1 MKMFVVFVILLHVF
15 QHASALEVYEGLE
28 SVLLLCKDTSV
39 PLEPTLMWTR
49 PDLSLPVVHERNPAG
64 DELRSQNQRYRRRT
78 SMKTDSLRTGDFS
91 LTLRNP
97 IISDS
102 GTYTCTITAFGNTRT
117 LTEVELQVKVSHQVF
132 TVEVYEGAESVL
144 LPCHIPF
151 VSGPTTVVWSR
162 YDLNPPTVH
171 QRQQKQDELTDQ
183 NQRYR
188 DRTSMKTDALQTGD
202 FSLTLRK
209 PHIFDSSNYTC
220 TIRVTGEEPRLTDV
234 QLQVKEPYTFP
245 AEASVILAVLA
256 VAAIVGLGV
265 YLWKL
270 LYRVPQVEVDSGVD
284 SVQLICK
291 TTRHLPEDA
300 KVEWMDSNF
309 EKVHVY
315 KNGSDQPEEQSQVYR
330 DRTKM
335 NEDLL
340 KTGDLSLTLER
351 PTDGEAGKYT
361 CTVYSKE
368 RKILLKKRV
377 ELQFKVPKVE
387 VDSDVRS
394 VQLPCKTTIH
404 LPRDTKVEWMVKSSK
419 KVHVYQNGSDWP
431 EDQDQSYRGRTE
443 LRRNLLKTGD
453 LSLTLKYPTDWD
465 TDTYTCTV
473 YNNRKK
479 ILIKKEVVL
488 KFRNEKPVT
497 HSRQDQDAIRILET
511 RTFRIEVEG
520 ILRFAT
526 PLLRQKGMPLLQ
538 ATKDAVMPSLRGVER
553 RLAKDPERAGA
564 YKVEMEKLIKAG
576 SIIKCGSGTPV
587 MEVPQV
593 EVDSGV
599 ESVQLNFNT
608 TLHLPEDAK
617 VEWKNYRKVHVYE
630 NGSDQ
635 LEEQHQPYRDRTKM
649 NEDLLKTGDL
659 SLTLKYPTDWDTDT
673 YTCTVYSR
681 VGNILLKRQVKLKV
695 RVCQV
700 EVEEGAESVQLPFKT
715 TQNLPEDTEVWWRES
730 SYKTLYMYKYSCDQ
744 PGMQHQGYR
753 DRTKMNED
761 LLKTGDLSLTLKH
774 PTERDSGEYSCNVR
788 KNTQLIRVKT
798 VLLKVKGRVQV
809 QDQTGD
815 IRNRSSSIDPT
826 PLMADQSV

>member
-1 MKMFVVFVILLHVF
+1 MKTLVVFLLLMNVS
-15 QHASALEVYEGLE
+15 QHASALEVYEGVE
-28 SVLLLCKDTSV
+28 SVLLLCKGTSA
-39 PLEPTLMWTR
+39 LRDPTLVWTCH
-49 PDLSLPVVHERNPAG
+49 DLSLPVVHERNYAG
-64 DELRSQNQRYRRRT
+64 DELRDQNQRYRRRT

-97 IISDS
+97 ITSDS
-102 GTYTCTITAFGNTRT
+102 GTYTCTVTAFGNTRT

-132 TVEVYEGAESVL
+132 TLQVYEGAESVL
-144 LPCHIPF
+144 LPCQIPF

-171 QRQQKQDELTDQ
+171 QRQQEEDELTDQ

-270 LYRVPQVEVDSGVD
+270 FYRVPQVEVDSGVE
-284 SVQLICK
+284 SVQLPCK
-291 TTRHLPEDA
+291 TTLHLPEDA

-315 KNGSDQPEEQSQVYR
+315 KNGSDQPEEQHQVYR

-340 KTGDLSLTLER
+340 KTGDLSLTLKH

-361 CTVYSKE
+361 CTVYNKE

-377 ELQFKVPKVE
+377 ELQFKVPQVE
-387 VDSDVRS
+387 VVTEVKS
-394 VQLPCKTTIH
+394 VQLPCKTTLH
-404 LPRDTKVEWMVKSSK
+404 LPRDTKVEWMVKGSK

-465 TDTYTCTV
+465 TDTYTCTA

-488 KFRNEKPVT
+488 KVK
-497 HSRQDQDAIRILET
+497 
-511 RTFRIEVEG
+511 
-520 ILRFAT
+520 
-526 PLLRQKGMPLLQ
+526 
-538 ATKDAVMPSLRGVER
+538 
-553 RLAKDPERAGA
+553 
-564 YKVEMEKLIKAG
+564 
-576 SIIKCGSGTPV
+576 
-587 MEVPQV
+587 VPQV
-593 EVDSGV
+593 EVESGV
-599 ESVQLNFNT
+599 ESVQLPFNT

-617 VEWKNYRKVHVYE
+617 VEWKDDYTGYRISNRKVHVYE

-635 LEEQHQPYRDRTKM
+635 PEEQHQVYRDRTKM

-659 SLTLKYPTDWDTDT
+659 SLTLKYPTDDDNYT

-681 VGNILLKRQVKLKV
+681 EGNILLKRKVELKV

-715 TQNLPEDTEVWWRES
+715 IGDLPGDAEMEWKRIKPEPS
-730 SYKTLYMYKYSCDQ
+730 IMAHLYANGSDQ
-744 PGMQHQGYR
+744 PYRQQQVYR

-761 LLKTGDLSLTLKH
+761 LLKTGDLSLTLKY
-774 PTERDSGEYSCNVR
+774 PTERDSGEYVG
-788 KNTQLIRVKT
+788 RVDKKEGNGWKMYRRKT

-815 IRNRSSSIDPT
+815 IRNRSNSLTKPR
-826 PLMADQSV
+826 PLHSPARPSRAHGGGGLSAHAHTSFHVLQLFWDAEAFPDESTD

>member
-1 MKMFVVFVILLHVF
+1 MKTLVVFLLLMNVS
-15 QHASALEVYEGLE
+15 QHASALEVYEGVE
-28 SVLLLCKDTSV
+28 SVLLLCKAPSV
-39 PLEPTLMWTR
+39 PLDPTLVWTR
-49 PDLSLPVVHERNPAG
+49 HDLSLPVVHQRSLTG
-64 DELRSQNQRYRRRT
+64 DELTDQNQRYRRRT

-97 IISDS
+97 ITSDS

-117 LTEVELQVKVSHQVF
+117 LTAVELQVKVSHPVF
-132 TVEVYEGAESVL
+132 TLEVYEGAESVL

-171 QRQQKQDELTDQ
+171 QRQQEEDELTDQ

-220 TIRVTGEEPRLTDV
+220 TIRVTEEEPRLTDV

-270 LYRVPQVEVDSGVD
+270 FYRVPQVEVDSGVD
-284 SVQLICK
+284 SVQLACK
-291 TTRHLPEDA
+291 TTHHLPEDA
-300 KVEWMDSNF
+300 KVEWKDSNF

-315 KNGSDQPEEQSQVYR
+315 KNGSDQPEEQHQVYR

-361 CTVYSKE
+361 CTVYNKE

-377 ELQFKVPKVE
+377 ELQFKVPQVE
-387 VDSDVRS
+387 VVTEVKSI
-394 VQLPCKTTIH
+394 QLPCKTTIH

-465 TDTYTCTV
+465 TDTYTCTA

-488 KFRNEKPVT
+488 KVK
-497 HSRQDQDAIRILET
+497 
-511 RTFRIEVEG
+511 
-520 ILRFAT
+520 
-526 PLLRQKGMPLLQ
+526 
-538 ATKDAVMPSLRGVER
+538 
-553 RLAKDPERAGA
+553 
-564 YKVEMEKLIKAG
+564 
-576 SIIKCGSGTPV
+576 
-587 MEVPQV
+587 VPQV

-599 ESVQLNFNT
+599 ESVQLPFNT

-617 VEWKNYRKVHVYE
+617 VEWMDNYTSYNNRKVHVYE

-635 LEEQHQPYRDRTKM
+635 PEEQHQVYRDRTKM

-659 SLTLKYPTDWDTDT
+659 SLTLKYPTDVDNYT
-673 YTCTVYSR
+673 YTS
-681 VGNILLKRQVKLKV
+681 
-695 RVCQV
+695 
-700 EVEEGAESVQLPFKT
+700 ESDGFDETMRAASVPHQK
-715 TQNLPEDTEVWWRES
+715 ES
-730 SYKTLYMYKYSCDQ
+730 D
-744 PGMQHQGYR
+744 
-753 DRTKMNED
+753 
-761 LLKTGDLSLTLKH
+761 
-774 PTERDSGEYSCNVR
+774 
-788 KNTQLIRVKT
+788 
-798 VLLKVKGRVQV
+798 
-809 QDQTGD
+809 
-815 IRNRSSSIDPT
+815 RSSSSIP
-826 PLMADQSV
+826 Q